1 MPQLLDPMSIVDLL
15 MLLRVIIDLDLVQYL
30 NYLGHLTKTSLQ
42 KQYLFTQ
49 RRNFQFWLSY

>member
-42 KQYLFTQ
+42 KRYLFTQ

>member
-1 MPQLLDPMSIVDLL
+1 MPQLLNPMSIVDLL

-30 NYLGHLTKTSLQ
+30 NYLEHLTKTSLQ
-42 KQYLFTQ
+42 KRYLFTQ